1 METVIGQVLSIL
13 STIISVCSFQVDNKK
28 RILLIQSFSTTC
40 TCLSYLFLGAT
51 SGFAL
56 NIVCLVRNI
65 VFSFER
71 KNPRLDYILT
81 AVFMI
86 LMGIIGAFSWQG
98 LISLFI
104 IIALIAN
111 SFFMCLGSAQLLRYS
126 ILVTSTMVLIYNI
139 YFVVIGGIAYE
150 SLAIVSSVIGI
161 LRFRKAKVAN
171 T

>member
-1 METVIGQVLSIL
+1 
-13 STIISVCSFQVDNKK
+13 
-28 RILLIQSFSTTC
+28 
-40 TCLSYLFLGAT
+40 
-51 SGFAL
+51 
-56 NIVCLVRNI
+56 
-65 VFSFER
+65 
-71 KNPRLDYILT
+71 
-81 AVFMI
+81 MI

-98 LISLFI
+98 PISLFI

-139 YFVVIGGIAYE
+139 SFVVIGGIAYE

>member
-1 METVIGQVLSIL
+1 MQTVIGQVLGIL
-13 STIISVCSFQVDNKK
+13 STIISVCSFQVNNKK

-65 VFSFER
+65 VFYFER

-139 YFVVIGGIAYE
+139 HFVVIGGIAYE